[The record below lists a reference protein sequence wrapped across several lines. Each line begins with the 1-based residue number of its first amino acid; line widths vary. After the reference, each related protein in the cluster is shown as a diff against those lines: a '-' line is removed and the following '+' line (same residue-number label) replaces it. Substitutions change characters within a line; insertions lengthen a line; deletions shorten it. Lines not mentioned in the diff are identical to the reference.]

1 MLYVSTIWIYV
12 LFTNSPRISSNTD
25 VIQLN
30 LDIVKYLIH
39 CTNIVQRTIFVIFVL
54 VSCIST
60 YTIFQIKKVLA

>member
-54 VSCIST
+54 VSCTRT